1 MAIFTNGVF
10 PAGGEA
16 GDGGGI
22 IQVMV
27 GFYFIV
33 IVQQARELS

>member
-10 PAGGEA
+10 PSGGEA

-22 IQVMV
+22 IQIAH
-27 GFYFIV
+27 GGRI
-33 IVQQARELS
+33 R